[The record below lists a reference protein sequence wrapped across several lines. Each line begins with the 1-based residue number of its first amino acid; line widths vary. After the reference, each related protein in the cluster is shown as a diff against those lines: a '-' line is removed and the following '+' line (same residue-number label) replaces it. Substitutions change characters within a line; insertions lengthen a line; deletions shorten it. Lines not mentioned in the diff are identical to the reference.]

1 MAAFEIPN
9 MRFSGEAGGNIARY
23 RFVKVN
29 SSEQIV
35 QAGAGDSVI
44 GVSSQPANVGEVAE
58 IYDGIV
64 MVEAGDA
71 IQAGSDV
78 ESDDYGRAIPIAS
91 GKKAGYALTSA
102 SAAGELISVKL

>member
-1 MAAFEIPN
+1 MAAYEIPN
-9 MRFSGEAGGNIARY
+9 LRFSGEAGGNIARR

-44 GVSSQPANVGEVAE
+44 GVSSQPASAGEVAE

-71 IQAGSDV
+71 IQAGTDV
-78 ESDDYGRAIPIAS
+78 ESDDQGRAVPISS
-91 GKKAGYALTSA
+91 GRKAGCALTST
-102 SAAGELISVKL
+102 SAAGELVSVKL

>member
-1 MAAFEIPN
+1 MAAYEIPN
-9 MRFSGEAGGNIARY
+9 LRFSGEAGGNIARR

-29 SSEQIV
+29 SSEQVV
-35 QAGAGDSVI
+35 QAGAGDAVI
-44 GVSSQPANVGEVAE
+44 GASSQPANAGEVAE

-64 MVEAGDA
+64 MVEAGA
-71 IQAGSDV
+71 AVQAGTEV
-78 ESDDYGRAIPIAS
+78 EPDDQGRAVPLNT